1 MKTKVAVIG
10 NGGREHALAWKL
22 AKSSHVEHV
31 YLIPGNGVQEEN
43 ITSTGI
49 SYGDLEAICEFYKK
63 ENLHYIIVGPEAPL
77 SEGIVDEL
85 SKRDIRIFGPS
96 KMASQME
103 SSKVFSKGIME
114 EAGVPTA
121 KSQTFSQSN
130 EAVRWLS
137 KHGAPVVIKADGL
150 AAGKG
155 VVVAMTLEEAHEAVL
170 DCLENSA
177 FGDSGSTILMEEY
190 LEGRE
195 ASVMAIISD
204 GNICMLPISSDY
216 KRVFDGQTGPN
227 TGGMGAVSPTP
238 ILSEERLLEV
248 RDTVFIP
255 TINKLKEKGIPYSGF
270 LYAGLMV
277 HPDGSYKV
285 IEFNARLGDPET
297 QVLMQRIEDDL
308 FEVMD
313 NAINNPSKLPAVLK
327 LSGMTAL
334 TVVLSSKGYP
344 GKVYDGKV
352 IEGINNVPEGIT
364 VFQAGT
370 KKDGEKLISKG
381 GRILTVT
388 TTGTSIEETRTKVY
402 AALKAISF
410 EGMHHRNDIGL

>member
-1 MKTKVAVIG
+1 MNKVAVIG
-10 NGGREHALAWKL
+10 SGGREHALAWKL
-22 AKSSHVEHV
+22 AESKKVDHV

-49 SYGDLEAICEFYKK
+49 SFSDYEAIQDFYHK
-63 ENLHYIIVGPEAPL
+63 ENLTYIIVGPEAPL
-77 SEGIVDEL
+77 SEGVVDVL
-85 SKRDIRIFGPS
+85 ASKGLKIFGPS
-96 KMASQME
+96 KIASKME

-121 KSQTFSQSN
+121 KSKTFSKSSD
-130 EAVRWLS
+130 ALAWLS
-137 KHGAPVVIKADGL
+137 DVGAPVVIKADGL

-155 VVVAMTLEEAHEAVL
+155 VVVAMTEQEAKDAIL

-177 FGDSGSTILMEEY
+177 FGESGSTILMEEY
-190 LEGRE
+190 LQGRE
-195 ASVMAIISD
+195 ASVMAIIAD
-204 GNICMLPISSDY
+204 GHISMLPISSDY
-216 KRVFDGQTGPN
+216 KRVFDGQEGPN

-238 ILSEERLLEV
+238 ILSEDRLLEV
-248 RDTVFIP
+248 RDVVFIP

-277 HPDGSYKV
+277 NSDGSYKV
-285 IEFNARLGDPET
+285 IEFNCRLGDPET

-308 FEVMD
+308 FD
-313 NAINNPSKLPAVLK
+313 ILHHAINHPEKLPEVVS
-327 LSGMTAL
+327 LSSKTAL

-344 GKVYDGKV
+344 GKVDDGYEILGIDKV
-352 IEGINNVPEGIT
+352 PGNIK

-370 KKDGEKLISKG
+370 KREGSKLISKG

-388 TTGTSIEETRTKVY
+388 TTGNSIESTRQVVY
-402 AALKAISF
+402 SAIKAVTF
-410 EGMHHRNDIGL
+410 EGAHFRKDIGL